1 VVCDGRQPPKS
12 IIGNNLAHFPFIVD
26 LKRRLNSHAYAI
38 MKKTEE
44 ASITLLEVTVV
55 GSPLGSIM
63 LGVASGDPWQSMVVF
78 EVVTA
83 IRQPSASKAA
93 TSYRP
98 LCSIVDGFISHAC
111 GG

>member
-1 VVCDGRQPPKS
+1 
-12 IIGNNLAHFPFIVD
+12 
-26 LKRRLNSHAYAI
+26 
-38 MKKTEE
+38 MKKAVE
-44 ASITLLEVTVV
+44 ASSTLLEVTVV
-55 GSPLGSIM
+55 GSPPGSVM
-63 LGVASGDPWQSMVVF
+63 PEVAGGDPWQSMVVY

-93 TSYRP
+93 TSYRS